1 MKRKL
6 FIFVSLFCVLAL
18 SAIVAPALDQPFMQ
32 AAKSDLNK
40 ALSALKRAT
49 ADKGGHRANA
59 ISLVNQ
65 AISDVNN
72 GIEYDRQ
79 NPNNRRRRNSD
90 FDDSDNNDFAFMTD
104 QPNMKIAREHL
115 QNALNNLEKASAD
128 KGGYR
133 VNAMN
138 KIRDAIAEVN
148 KGIEYDREH

>member
-1 MKRKL
+1 MKN
-6 FIFVSLFCVLAL
+6 SLMKSVGLTVVFSILAMTA
-18 SAIVAPALDQPFMQ
+18 SAFDQPFMK

-40 ALSALKRAT
+40 ALSSLKKAT
-49 ADKGGHRANA
+49 ADKGGHRNNA

-79 NPNNRRRRNSD
+79 NPNNRRRRNSE
-90 FDDSDNNDFAFMTD
+90 FVEMSGNDFTNNYD
-104 QPNMKIAREHL
+104 QPNMKNAREHL

-133 VNAMN
+133 GNAMS
-138 KIRDAIAEVN
+138 KIRQAIEEIN